1 MPLTALRLST
11 RLEPH
16 PKSERLNNMNWERM
30 QYVVLGLTIAGQ
42 VCIGVNYFLGQG
54 LWLVA
59 NGITVCRNFKMHR
72 PKADKVQGWFML
84 ALTFGLIATNAIVW

>member
-1 MPLTALRLST
+1 
-11 RLEPH
+11 
-16 PKSERLNNMNWERM
+16 MNWERA

-59 NGITVCRNFKMHR
+59 NALTVCRNVKMER
-72 PKADKVQGWFML
+72 PKADRVQGWFML
-84 ALTFGLIATNAIVW
+84 ALTLGLIAANAIVW